1 MPTENPKIS
10 AYVPRIVHDAF
21 RDYQQKRGL
30 SMSQAV
36 IEIFVEYFGLNL
48 EAPLQE
54 FTGGLAGRLIQIEQ
68 SLAELKELYFN
79 LASQVEI
86 IHTTS
91 ELLDDSATNN
101 LIDDVVTLSEPLSET
116 NSNPLKFDEESEVS
130 SELLSNLLVES
141 LEEGQLQRDIQD
153 NTPVNE
159 SSNEPKSS
167 TSLNDSND
175 KLPSELIDSKN
186 SEGNFQLKLID
197 SSSGSPSSLLK
208 ELSLPATKLE
218 KRLSINR
225 QTLSNHAKKKS
236 VDEFAAMTK
245 LSDPD
250 SIAWLYSKQ
259 LKRYV
264 PHKRL
269 STEQIQNLKAW
280 KESYSTK

>member
-10 AYVPRIVHDAF
+10 AYVPKVVHDAF

-30 SMSQAV
+30 SMSQAA

-54 FTGGLAGRLIQIEQ
+54 FTGGLAGRLVQIEQ

-101 LIDDVVTLSEPLSET
+101 LIDDVVTPGKPLTET

-130 SELLSNLLVES
+130 SELLSNPLVES

-153 NTPVNE
+153 NTPVSE
-159 SSNEPKSS
+159 SLNEPESN

-186 SEGNFQLKLID
+186 SEGNLQLKLID

-236 VDEFAAMTK
+236 VDEFAAMTR

-264 PHKRL
+264 PHRSL

-280 KESYSTK
+280 KEFYSTK